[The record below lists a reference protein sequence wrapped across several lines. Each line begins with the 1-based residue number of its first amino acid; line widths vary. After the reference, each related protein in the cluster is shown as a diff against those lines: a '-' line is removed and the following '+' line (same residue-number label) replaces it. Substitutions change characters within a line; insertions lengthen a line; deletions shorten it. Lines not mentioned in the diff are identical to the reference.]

1 MARINVNS
9 IVGAQRLVWRPSI
22 CLSCQGLEFA
32 SELSELAELSE
43 LSELAELAES
53 NSLPFLSMCES

>member
-9 IVGAQRLVWRPSI
+9 ITGAQRLVWRPSI

-32 SELSELAELSE
+32 SELTELT
-43 LSELAELAES
+43 ES
-53 NSLPFLSMCES
+53 NSLPFLSMCEP